1 MAEPATVLVP
11 SESKAA
17 RLNAATGSVPSVEFE
32 YINPWRLVL
41 VRTARTYLQGFVAAV
56 PMVPVGVGT
65 GVLNLTETWQI
76 IVAAL
81 VIPLLPA
88 VVALAHNSAEVLAS
102 WDTQHPDRR
111 G

>member
-1 MAEPATVLVP
+1 MAESATVLVP
-11 SESKAA
+11 SERTAD
-17 RLNAATGSVPSVEFE
+17 RLNAATPEIRTVDFAFIS
-32 YINPWRLVL
+32 PWKLVL

-56 PMVPVGVGT
+56 PMVPIGVGT

-81 VIPLLPA
+81 VIPVLPA
-88 VVALAHNSAEVLAS
+88 VVAFAQNSAEVLAK
-102 WDTQHPDRR
+102 WDEQHPDRR